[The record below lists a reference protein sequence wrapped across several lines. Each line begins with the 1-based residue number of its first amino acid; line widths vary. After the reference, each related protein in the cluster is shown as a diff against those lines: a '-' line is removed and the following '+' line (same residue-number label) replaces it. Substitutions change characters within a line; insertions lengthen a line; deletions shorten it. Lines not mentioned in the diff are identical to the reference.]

1 MQDKVINDLRN
12 STSAD
17 YIKSLKSI
25 SFIILS
31 IPLFLFV
38 LFIFMYFRSNVISSE
53 KNFDNLIYMSIFHLI
68 IFIISYPFSN
78 LLFSNRFKPD
88 SIKHMLNDNFN
99 IDKYLQSYRTARIV
113 QLSIIEAPAVFGLVT
128 CIKSTNGVIQNYPL
142 FLINILSFIIL
153 IIYIFVTFP
162 KKNKI
167 ELFLIDKLTVS

>member
-1 MQDKVINDLRN
+1 
-12 STSAD
+12 
-17 YIKSLKSI
+17 
-25 SFIILS
+25 
-31 IPLFLFV
+31 
-38 LFIFMYFRSNVISSE
+38 
-53 KNFDNLIYMSIFHLI
+53 
-68 IFIISYPFSN
+68 
-78 LLFSNRFKPD
+78 
-88 SIKHMLNDNFN
+88 MLNDNFN